1 MADIDTMTIMAGAV
15 GILIGFVLGKLN
27 GNRKMVG
34 GAHLKG
40 GVVLG
45 DSLEGQARKIGGDSI
60 ADSGMKAGADAM
72 SGSAIKAGGNAN
84 TGMTVGGNHV
94 EGKGRQNN

>member
-45 DSLEGQARKIGGDSI
+45 DSLEGQARKIHGDYI
-60 ADSGMKAGADAM
+60 ADQG
-72 SGSAIKAGGNAN
+72 IKAGGDVN
-84 TGMTVGGNHV
+84 TGTTVGGNHV